1 MQPLSPVSHQTVKL
15 GKGRHASPHDGV
27 CVMELASMLAGEPF
41 SDHPRTVCPVIG
53 SFLRT
58 YNDAIDDERRQD
70 LYGYASK
77 VVGSTSS
84 EAVQQLRAYC
94 LIDRVLEFQRFRLTR
109 FLFGRQL
116 RKLAARSELSAVGS
130 FAAQVIPRYDAR
142 THATVLCTVDELL
155 AVGALE
161 PVAAASPARA
171 LAGSIS

>member
-1 MQPLSPVSHQTVKL
+1 MQPVSHQTVKL
-15 GKGRHASPHDGV
+15 GKGRHASPKDGV

-41 SDHPRTVCPVIG
+41 SDHPRCVCPVIG

-70 LYGYASK
+70 LYGYAAK

-84 EAVQQLRAYC
+84 ETVQQLRAYC
-94 LIDRVLEFQRFRLTR
+94 LIDRVLELQRFRLTR

-142 THATVLCTVDELL
+142 THANVLAAVDELL
-155 AVGALE
+155 AVGAHDE
-161 PVAAASPARA
+161 PVPAAPAPA
-171 LAGSIS
+171 LADCWS